1 MKQSRMVAT
10 FEGGLEATNAL
21 RALTASSTEEVVTLT
36 VDLGQGCEL
45 GQVRDAALAAG
56 AVRAHVIDARE
67 TFARDY
73 VIPALQRP
81 LPAGGWPLLLW
92 TLAAPLVEA
101 KLQEVAAIEDATR
114 IVAGPGDKAMESLL
128 GRLVTS
134 NDYRLTTAP
143 EASPDAP
150 AYVEIAIV
158 NGMPV
163 AINDVPMPLI
173 ELLESLTLIAGQ
185 HGVGRVAGV
194 EVPAAVVLHAA
205 LQAET
210 HGVVRLKLLKG
221 SCAPAPE
228 MVGQR

>member
-1 MKQSRMVAT
+1 MKQSRMIAT

-67 TFARDY
+67 PFARDY
-73 VIPALQRP
+73 VIPGLQRP
-81 LPAGGWPLLLW
+81 LPAGGWPLLVR

-101 KLQEVAAIEDATR
+101 KLHEVAAIEHATR
-114 IVAGPGDKAMESLL
+114 VVRGPGDKAMGSLL
-128 GRLVTS
+128 GRLVTN
-134 NDYRLTTAP
+134 NDYLLTTPP

-163 AINDVPMPLI
+163 AINDVPLPLI
-173 ELLESLTLIAGQ
+173 ELFESLTLIAGQ
-185 HGVGRVAGV
+185 HGVGRVDGV
-194 EVPAAVVLHAA
+194 EAPAAVVLHAA
-205 LQAET
+205 LQSET
-210 HGVVRLKLLKG
+210 HGVVRLKLFKG
-221 SCAPAPE
+221 RCEPAPAL
-228 MVGQR
+228 VSQ